1 LTDRTPL
8 DTKASL
14 ITAIEAGFRDIHTH
28 IPAAQ
33 MKKACARFRSRLEQ
47 VLAAKGGY
55 FK

>member
-1 LTDRTPL
+1 LTDRI
-8 DTKASL
+8 KASL
-14 ITAIEAGFRDIHTH
+14 IAAIEAAFRD